1 MVPECKPE
9 CKPEWN
15 REAITVFSRLPSLR
29 RLQATLLFEDTASHT
44 SITNFLNSKGIRV
57 KSRYMK
63 VFEKK
68 PEKIENLC
76 NEDNS
81 KNLQQHHHRDFGF
94 WDDVL
99 HLENFVCDKV
109 EKI

>member
-1 MVPECKPE
+1 
-9 CKPEWN
+9 
-15 REAITVFSRLPSLR
+15 
-29 RLQATLLFEDTASHT
+29 
-44 SITNFLNSKGIRV
+44 
-57 KSRYMK
+57 MK